1 MVFLITSSSSA
12 LARHEKGH
20 GCVPRWRI
28 VSSPNPDGHRSTLV
42 AVDAISSRDV
52 WAVGS
57 TGEPEADRPTGQ
69 ALVEHWDGRKWRAIE
84 AARGGARAS
93 ELFGVAAVGA
103 NDVWAVGQSRTA
115 STTQPLIEHW
125 DGQRWTQ
132 IASPMIGREA
142 WLASVAATSSGDVWA
157 VGATWTP
164 QEESQPL
171 IEHWDG
177 RSWTIVPS
185 ADLGQDDGSLAGVAA
200 ISPAKAWAVGRRHYS
215 PLIEEWDGSH
225 WRAVPDRDW
234 NADTSFSD
242 VTAISPT
249 NVWAVGYVAA
259 APLVEH
265 YDGNSW
271 VVLRIPSSHWHRWY
285 NRRLDTWFADVAATG
300 PDDLWMTG
308 FRLERWQ
315 RGVFKAGPTIGGG
328 SSLAAVSAND
338 IWEVGAV
345 GRRHV
350 GWWKTRIVH
359 YSCT

>member
-1 MVFLITSSSSA
+1 MPKTVARSLQSRPNSA
-12 LARHEKGH
+12 LTRRRSRPPASDTKIPPRH
-20 GCVPRWRI
+20 
-28 VSSPNPDGHRSTLV
+28 SRSR
-42 AVDAISSRDV
+42 SR
-52 WAVGS
+52 
-57 TGEPEADRPTGQ
+57 
-69 ALVEHWDGRKWRAIE
+69 
-84 AARGGARAS
+84 
-93 ELFGVAAVGA
+93 
-103 NDVWAVGQSRTA
+103 
-115 STTQPLIEHW
+115 
-125 DGQRWTQ
+125 
-132 IASPMIGREA
+132 
-142 WLASVAATSSGDVWA
+142 
-157 VGATWTP
+157 
-164 QEESQPL
+164 
-171 IEHWDG
+171 
-177 RSWTIVPS
+177 
-185 ADLGQDDGSLAGVAA
+185 
-200 ISPAKAWAVGRRHYS
+200 
-215 PLIEEWDGSH
+215 
-225 WRAVPDRDW
+225 

-249 NVWAVGYVAA
+249 NGWAVGYVAA